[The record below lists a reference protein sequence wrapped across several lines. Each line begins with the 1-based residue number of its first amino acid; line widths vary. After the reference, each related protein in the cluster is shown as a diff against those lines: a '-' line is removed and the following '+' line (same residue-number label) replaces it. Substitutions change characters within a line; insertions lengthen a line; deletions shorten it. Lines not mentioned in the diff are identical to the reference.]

1 MFQGKVIFTSMLSRN
16 HASAAAFLAPVI
28 LLLSLCVADLRSEEI
43 GDERY
48 RPHELGIAAGLYNN
62 SFIDDVIS
70 PVVYTAS
77 SPIYGLFYRFAGEVF
92 RHTLSFSY
100 VSYNAGLRDGI
111 TGDYLEVFY
120 SDGDPYSYPR
130 SKHELSG
137 NRVEINYIASTRV
150 SSFQEGKAGL
160 FLGFNLGIYSEPMKN
175 IDRWRSDMV
184 WKKDVSS
191 LKGLSAGLSG
201 TLERRIRNFDRLSV
215 DLHLTVLSIASRL
228 PYYTPFWT
236 WDDVDPN
243 KVTGVYFMLPN
254 EFLQWSTRL
263 AYVFWLGDRLGFE
276 AEYRFQHHRV
286 TEPRSLRYI
295 SHTANL
301 GFIYAIKS
309 KK

>member
-1 MFQGKVIFTSMLSRN
+1 MFQSKVIFPPMLPRN
-16 HASAAAFLAPVI
+16 HAGAAAFLAPVI
-28 LLLSLCVADLRSEEI
+28 LLLSLCAADLRSEEI
-43 GDERY
+43 DDERY
-48 RPHELGIAAGLYNN
+48 RPHELGIAAGLYHNR
-62 SFIDDVIS
+62 FIDDVIS

-92 RHTLSFSY
+92 RFTLSVSF
-100 VSYNAGLRDGI
+100 VSYNAGLRDGV

-137 NRVEINYIASTRV
+137 HRVEVNCFGSTRV

-160 FLGFNLGIYSEPMKN
+160 FLGFKFGIYSEPMKN
-175 IDRWRSDMV
+175 IDRWGSDMV
-184 WKKDVSS
+184 WEEDVSS
-191 LKGLSAGLSG
+191 LDGLSAGLSG

-215 DLHLTVLSIASRL
+215 DLDLTVLSFASRL

-236 WDDVDPN
+236 WDAVDPDKGYN
-243 KVTGVYFMLPN
+243 FMFPN

-263 AYVFWLGDRLGFE
+263 AYVFWLGDKLGFE

-295 SHTANL
+295 SHTATL